1 MLQFVPVGM
10 GINSLGVRMQYYPAK
25 LSSVPHFS
33 VVLDL
38 VGRCS
43 TVSVEIAIPTAEF
56 W

>member
-1 MLQFVPVGM
+1 MLHSVHVGI
-10 GINSLGVRMQYYPAK
+10 GINSLDVSMQYNPAN
-25 LSSVPHFS
+25 LSSSVPHFS

-43 TVSVEIAIPTAEF
+43 TVSVEIATEF